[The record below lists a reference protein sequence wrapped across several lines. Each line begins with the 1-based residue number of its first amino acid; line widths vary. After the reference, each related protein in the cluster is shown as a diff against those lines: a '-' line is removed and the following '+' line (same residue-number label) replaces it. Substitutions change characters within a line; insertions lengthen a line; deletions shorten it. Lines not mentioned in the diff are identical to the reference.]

1 MKIKNNELRKMSVK
15 QLDDKLKELKTD
27 LIKINAQVSTGTV
40 PENPGNVKNVKKT
53 VARILTIKQE
63 KGKEE
68 KKTKWVRF
76 VQNVDFQWNY
86 VSVRQ

>member
-1 MKIKNNELRKMSVK
+1 MKIKNSELRKMSIK
-15 QLDDKLKELKTD
+15 QLEDKYKELKTD

-63 KGKEE
+63 KLKEE
-68 KKTKWVRF
+68 EKTK
-76 VQNVDFQWNY
+76 
-86 VSVRQ
+86 